1 MLCLSIYFSKKNVLP
16 AGPGKGG
23 FTGIFLPV
31 RRLACAGQGGYK
43 TRLQKPAPA
52 AVFFSL

>member
-43 TRLQKPAPA
+43 TRFQKPAPA